1 MSAALPYGRYNQ
13 DWIIMPSK
21 SFAVASVVF
30 GIVWGTFFYP
40 PGPKPGKARIA
51 AQQIAQVR

>member
-1 MSAALPYGRYNQ
+1 MNAALPSGRLTQ

-40 PGPKPGKARIA
+40 PEPKPAKAVSA
-51 AQQIAQVR
+51 AQQLAQVR

>member
-1 MSAALPYGRYNQ
+1 MNAALPSGRLTQ

-40 PGPKPGKARIA
+40 PGPKSGKSSTA